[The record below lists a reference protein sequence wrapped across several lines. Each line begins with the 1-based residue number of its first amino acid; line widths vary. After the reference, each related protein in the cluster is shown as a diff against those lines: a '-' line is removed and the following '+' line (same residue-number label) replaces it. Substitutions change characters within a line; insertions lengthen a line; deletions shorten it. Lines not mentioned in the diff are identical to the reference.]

1 MSIDNAPT
9 LLSTEQAAELLGI
22 SHHTLEDWRWKRLG
36 PPWIRVSRS
45 CVRYDLARLLSWL
58 ETRTIEEIPKAV

>member
-1 MSIDNAPT
+1 MARRGPGPRRMGGMTGRENPS
-9 LLSTEQAAELLGI
+9 LS
-22 SHHTLEDWRWKRLG
+22 SLEDWRWKRLG